1 MYVCMSFSPCPNA
14 HNDDWQSEGFREL
27 LDVNGVVSRREY
39 STPADD
45 ESLKAIHLV
54 VRVFSSHDR
63 QGFRWQGGV
72 LPRSASKRPRLVVSN
87 AQETTTHGKLRF
99 VRSFARRAVSAGDV

>member
-54 VRVFSSHDR
+54 VRVFFVRMNTTVVVPVYSGCFH
-63 QGFRWQGGV
+63 V
-72 LPRSASKRPRLVVSN
+72 LPLPFQSI
-87 AQETTTHGKLRF
+87 
-99 VRSFARRAVSAGDV
+99 